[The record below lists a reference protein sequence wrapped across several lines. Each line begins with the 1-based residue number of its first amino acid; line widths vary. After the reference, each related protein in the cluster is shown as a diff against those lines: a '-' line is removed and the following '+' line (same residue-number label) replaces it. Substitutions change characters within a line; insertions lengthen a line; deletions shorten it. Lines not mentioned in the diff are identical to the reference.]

1 MMEGKSKIDTYGGH
15 AVAKRAST
23 KLVARQCLNCSTKTM
38 RLAAGAVSGKRLS
51 DGQCGACLDALAVP
65 SLDRLQ
71 PDVCLDA
78 PALVSKNLRHAS
90 HLMSPNTPWD
100 CHRPLP
106 LDRASNAVIVPSL
119 LSIDNSEVTMSLAQL
134 MALFDGVCTEFRHR
148 RPPNLLYS
156 DNSAGVPAL
165 ARLDS
170 VISVSTLEYCSLGPP
185 PAPRAHLVQMYG
197 RAIAT
202 CSRPMSC
209 ERRLLTCDSTRPL
222 SHVLVYFPHLHL
234 PYLASVCPP
243 SSITVHRAFKK
254 YSGKKKSV
262 PLLPSDRLS
271 NHHSG
276 GSGSRPLG
284 ISSLIGAD
292 SVFSASSSESE
303 SDITFVRFVSTPEIL
318 ERVYTLESEI
328 LQIDEAIAIQ
338 GNNDMGLSTVE
349 DYQVK
354 PVRTSEGIK
363 PMTDANEEKAI
374 VLYQPDAHPP
384 EANGSSTKEG
394 NSKVQL
400 LKVLE
405 TRKTMLQKEQGMAFA
420 RAVAAGFNIDH
431 MAPLLSFAECF
442 GASRLMDACLR
453 FIDLWKRKHETG
465 QWLEIEAAEA
475 TPSQSDF
482 SVMNAPGIMLSNVA
496 NKRNESHGDLVLED
510 NGKTGIDA
518 SAEEKRPMDHQ
529 VPVGQQ
535 EYFQGQFPHPM
546 FPYWPVHSPPGT
558 LPVFQP
564 YPVQGMP
571 YYQGY
576 PGNGPFYQPP
586 YPPPENTRFDV
597 GYTTG
602 QKRHSMDSRDSNT
615 ESEAWQMDATRTR
628 SQVDL
633 ESEKEASETRGARKK
648 AGRSGKKQSG
658 VVVIRNLN
666 YISKGQN
673 SSGSESQS
681 ASDSETDKK
690 PGDLTGSGPDMMHKN
705 SLSSKRK
712 GSHAKSMNES
722 TSLDK
727 EETNYGKEA
736 DGGHWQAFQ
745 NFLLRDTDERN
756 HASDQGMFA
765 SEKNVQIK
773 RQQSTV
779 GDDPLAIDGRDSIEM
794 HNGRTTEFQQASGNV
809 TKMLRASNDEGL
821 ISRGK
826 GHYGDG
832 TGGQM
837 DVQFTEI
844 NGRKVVYRRNA
855 NDDFMI
861 AGRESQSPFMSSSD
875 PLAVNGFMHTTNNL
889 GESSMQDITDESF
902 IVPFRSMSLDQVECN
917 DRTAIGMD
925 SELPSTVQKREK
937 RNKEVLP
944 DVKQG
949 PKKSDKDRKSK
960 VTLDSLDKKK
970 NVGPIRKGKP
980 SKLSPLDDAKARAE
994 RLRTFKAEL
1003 QKQKKE
1009 KHFWHLQVAFY
1020 ISCYLCYRNEE
1031 DRKRLEALKMERQ
1044 KRIAARGGST
1054 IAKSPSSQESK
1065 KQLTAKLPLN
1075 SVRASKFSDSEPG
1088 SSSPLQRS
1096 KIRTASLG
1104 SNESQKASKISKSS
1118 NSSHMSENRL
1128 TRSVSSLPD
1137 PRKETTDATPGSKPS
1152 LARIRRLSE
1161 PKTVSNAYVTP
1172 VKTRGAELAPKPK
1185 VSNEPESKKISSII
1199 NLDRSKAETL
1209 PGLKLRTSQGS
1220 LDIGKNKSAPK
1231 QMTQKVNG
1239 NKSFVTSGS
1248 NELNRDNDKDMHQSD
1263 VDDNPV
1269 IDKTVVMLECE
1280 KSSFPPVHSSA
1291 EIIGL
1296 QKEYYGNQAKVK
1308 KIEMIPEYATIHAP
1322 ASPMDR
1328 VDIEPV
1334 QSQLLEQPKFQ
1345 EVTYHTEKEQQNSS
1359 RPYQAPHARVSS
1371 LEDPCCEKSEYGKAP
1386 SMNLET
1392 VTMGVET
1399 VKAAVSGLENL
1410 KLAKIT
1416 EAPEKSQV
1424 KESSKGF
1431 RRLLKFGKKNDN
1443 SAAGDHSVVSDNAS
1457 GNSEVDG
1464 HATNAASSSEVHTLK
1479 NLISQD
1485 ETPTPEAT
1493 SRKCMAS
1500 APCLFRGVLFHQ
1512 LNPSSLSS
1520 LFDMQPNG
1528 NVTKVQWSKRLNVV
1542 ACTRQLHLPF

>member
-1 MMEGKSKIDTYGGH
+1 
-15 AVAKRAST
+15 
-23 KLVARQCLNCSTKTM
+23 
-38 RLAAGAVSGKRLS
+38 
-51 DGQCGACLDALAVP
+51 
-65 SLDRLQ
+65 
-71 PDVCLDA
+71 
-78 PALVSKNLRHAS
+78 
-90 HLMSPNTPWD
+90 
-100 CHRPLP
+100 
-106 LDRASNAVIVPSL
+106 
-119 LSIDNSEVTMSLAQL
+119 
-134 MALFDGVCTEFRHR
+134 
-148 RPPNLLYS
+148 
-156 DNSAGVPAL
+156 
-165 ARLDS
+165 
-170 VISVSTLEYCSLGPP
+170 
-185 PAPRAHLVQMYG
+185 
-197 RAIAT
+197 
-202 CSRPMSC
+202 
-209 ERRLLTCDSTRPL
+209 
-222 SHVLVYFPHLHL
+222 
-234 PYLASVCPP
+234 
-243 SSITVHRAFKK
+243 
-254 YSGKKKSV
+254 
-262 PLLPSDRLS
+262 
-271 NHHSG
+271 
-276 GSGSRPLG
+276 
-284 ISSLIGAD
+284 
-292 SVFSASSSESE
+292 
-303 SDITFVRFVSTPEIL
+303 
-318 ERVYTLESEI
+318 
-328 LQIDEAIAIQ
+328 
-338 GNNDMGLSTVE
+338 
-349 DYQVK
+349 
-354 PVRTSEGIK
+354 
-363 PMTDANEEKAI
+363 
-374 VLYQPDAHPP
+374 
-384 EANGSSTKEG
+384 
-394 NSKVQL
+394 
-400 LKVLE
+400 
-405 TRKTMLQKEQGMAFA
+405 
-420 RAVAAGFNIDH
+420 
-431 MAPLLSFAECF
+431 
-442 GASRLMDACLR
+442 
-453 FIDLWKRKHETG
+453 
-465 QWLEIEAAEA
+465 
-475 TPSQSDF
+475 
-482 SVMNAPGIMLSNVA
+482 
-496 NKRNESHGDLVLED
+496 
-510 NGKTGIDA
+510 
-518 SAEEKRPMDHQ
+518 
-529 VPVGQQ
+529 
-535 EYFQGQFPHPM
+535 
-546 FPYWPVHSPPGT
+546 
-558 LPVFQP
+558 
-564 YPVQGMP
+564 
-571 YYQGY
+571 
-576 PGNGPFYQPP
+576 
-586 YPPPENTRFDV
+586 
-597 GYTTG
+597 
-602 QKRHSMDSRDSNT
+602 
-615 ESEAWQMDATRTR
+615 
-628 SQVDL
+628 
-633 ESEKEASETRGARKK
+633 
-648 AGRSGKKQSG
+648 
-658 VVVIRNLN
+658 
-666 YISKGQN
+666 
-673 SSGSESQS
+673 
-681 ASDSETDKK
+681 
-690 PGDLTGSGPDMMHKN
+690 MMHKN

-925 SELPSTVQKREK
+925 SELPSTVQKRENGYNRMGNQVDYEPNDLSLMPEHAASLDN

-1009 KHFWHLQVAFY
+1009 KD
-1020 ISCYLCYRNEE
+1020 EE

-1345 EVTYHTEKEQQNSS
+1345 ELTANMVLQSIREHIAGNSYHTEKEQQNSS

-1443 SAAGDHSVVSDNAS
+1443 SAAGDHSVV
-1457 GNSEVDG
+1457 
-1464 HATNAASSSEVHTLK
+1464 
-1479 NLISQD
+1479 I
-1485 ETPTPEAT
+1485 
-1493 SRKCMAS
+1493 R
-1500 APCLFRGVLFHQ
+1500 
-1512 LNPSSLSS
+1512 
-1520 LFDMQPNG
+1520 
-1528 NVTKVQWSKRLNVV
+1528 
-1542 ACTRQLHLPF
+1542 